1 MKRIL
6 ITAIATVTLASSQ
19 VWAQGNQQ
27 APAPEERPAMPS
39 YWGDTGLWFIPTAEI
54 VRPKG
59 WSFGIYRS
67 EFDFKQGRTDVED
80 WPVTVAAS
88 VGPRLELFG
97 ALRAITRIDRDT
109 RPIFEPGVPEE
120 GGLVNDRPF
129 VRDPWTGGHLGDLY
143 LGAKGNLLSEQHQY
157 PVALALRGTVKLPTA
172 DDESGAGSGEFDYFG
187 DLVVSKEV
195 RRRLELSG
203 FGGFAIR
210 GDPAGISLSDGFRW
224 GAGAAFGARSNLRLT
239 TEIFG
244 EVGVDSTVDAV
255 PGTLTGSDGS
265 PAPTVSRLDQGVTS
279 AVGLTW
285 QHRSGLALGAGLTF
299 QTGINYGD
307 DQRSGFGMQF
317 RLGFHRGVRVFV
329 EPPPTPRAAAPEPA
343 PPVAAAPPPPP
354 PATAPPANR
363 QPTIQAQCDPCRV
376 EVGRSIQIRVDAKD
390 PDGDTLQYRW
400 DAKGGTIAD
409 TRAAATTWT
418 AETVPGTVPLIVTVD
433 DGRGGVATSTVNIE
447 VVGATVTEF
456 ADIQF
461 ELNRFELRPD
471 AIAALDRA
479 AEALK
484 QNPGMRMRIEGH
496 ASEEATA
503 EYNLALGE
511 RRANAVRDYLVSRG
525 VAASRLNTISYGE
538 TRPKYD
544 NTREETRR
552 LNRRAGLVVEGGNK

>member
-1 MKRIL
+1 ML
-6 ITAIATVTLASSQ
+6 LMTIATIALASSQ
-19 VWAQGNQQ
+19 AWAQGSQQ
-27 APAPEERPAMPS
+27 SAEERPAMAS
-39 YWGDTGLWFIPTAEI
+39 YWGDTGLWFLPTAEV

-59 WSFGIYRS
+59 WSFSLYRT

-80 WPVTVAAS
+80 WPVTLAAG

-97 ALRAITRIDRDT
+97 ALRAVTRIDRDT
-109 RPIFEPGVPEE
+109 RPIFEPNPDE

-143 LGAKGNLLSEQHQY
+143 VGAKGNLLSEQRQN

-195 RRRLELSG
+195 RRRVELTG

-210 GDPAGISLSDGFRW
+210 GDPADISLSDGFRW
-224 GAGAAFGARSNLRLT
+224 GLGAAFGARSNLRLT
-239 TEIFG
+239 AEIFS
-244 EVGVDSTVDAV
+244 EVGVDSTVDTVA
-255 PGTLTGSDGS
+255 GTLTGVDGS

-279 AVGLTW
+279 AVGVTW

-307 DQRSGFGMQF
+307 DQRSGLGAQF
-317 RLGFHRGVRVFV
+317 RMGFHHGVRVFV
-329 EPPPTPRAAAPEPA
+329 EPAP
-343 PPVAAAPPPPP
+343 APPPPP
-354 PATAPPANR
+354 RAAAEPPPPVTTPPPAPPAPVANR
-363 QPTIQAQCDPCRV
+363 QPAVQAQCNPCRV
-376 EVGRSIQIRVDAKD
+376 EVGRSVQIRVDGKD
-390 PDGDTLQYRW
+390 PDGDQLQYRW
-400 DAKGGTIAD
+400 SAKGGTIAD

-418 AETVPGTVPLIVTVD
+418 AETVPGTVPLVVTVE
-433 DGRGGVATSTVNIE
+433 DGRGGVATSTINIE
-447 VVGATVTEF
+447 VIGAPVTEL
-456 ADIQF
+456 ADVQF

-479 AEALK
+479 VEALK
-484 QNPGMRMRIEGH
+484 QNPAMRLRIEGH

-511 RRANAVRDYLVSRG
+511 RRANAVREYLVSRG
-525 VAASRLNTISYGE
+525 VAATRLSTVSYGE

-544 NTREETRR
+544 NSREETRR
-552 LNRRAGLVVEGGNK
+552 LNRRAALVVEGGK

>member
-1 MKRIL
+1 ML
-6 ITAIATVTLASSQ
+6 LMTIATIALASSQ
-19 VWAQGNQQ
+19 AWAQGSQQ
-27 APAPEERPAMPS
+27 SAEERPAMAS
-39 YWGDTGLWFIPTAEI
+39 YWGDTGLWFLPTAE
-54 VRPKG
+54 VLHPKG
-59 WSFGIYRS
+59 WSFSLYRT

-80 WPVTVAAS
+80 WPVTLAAG

-97 ALRAITRIDRDT
+97 ALRAVTRIDRDT
-109 RPIFEPGVPEE
+109 RPIFEPNPDE

-143 LGAKGNLLSEQHQY
+143 VGAKGNLLSEQRQN

-195 RRRLELSG
+195 RRRVELTG

-210 GDPAGISLSDGFRW
+210 GDPADISLSDGFRW
-224 GAGAAFGARSNLRLT
+224 GLGAAFGARSNLRLT
-239 TEIFG
+239 AEIFS
-244 EVGVDSTVDAV
+244 EVGVDSTVDTVA
-255 PGTLTGSDGS
+255 GTLTGVDGS

-279 AVGLTW
+279 AVGVTW

-307 DQRSGFGMQF
+307 DQRSGLGAQF
-317 RLGFHRGVRVFV
+317 RMGFHHGVRVFV
-329 EPPPTPRAAAPEPA
+329 EPAP
-343 PPVAAAPPPPP
+343 APPPPP
-354 PATAPPANR
+354 RAAAEPPPPVTTPPPAPPAPVANR
-363 QPTIQAQCDPCRV
+363 QPAVQAQCNPCRV
-376 EVGRSIQIRVDAKD
+376 EVGRSVQIRVDGKD
-390 PDGDTLQYRW
+390 PDGDQLQYRW
-400 DAKGGTIAD
+400 SAKGGTIAD

-418 AETVPGTVPLIVTVD
+418 AETVPGTVPLVVTVE
-433 DGRGGVATSTVNIE
+433 DGRGGVATSTINIE
-447 VVGATVTEF
+447 VIGAPVTEL
-456 ADIQF
+456 ADVQF

-479 AEALK
+479 VEALK
-484 QNPGMRMRIEGH
+484 QNPAMRLRIEGH

-511 RRANAVRDYLVSRG
+511 RRANAVREYLVSRG
-525 VAASRLNTISYGE
+525 VAATRLSTVSYGE

-544 NTREETRR
+544 NSREETRR
-552 LNRRAGLVVEGGNK
+552 LNRRAALVVEGGK

>member
-1 MKRIL
+1 M
-6 ITAIATVTLASSQ
+6 A
-19 VWAQGNQQ
+19 
-27 APAPEERPAMPS
+27 S
-39 YWGDTGLWFIPTAEI
+39 YWGDTGLWFLPTAEV

-59 WSFGIYRS
+59 WSFSLYRT

-80 WPVTVAAS
+80 WPVTLAAG

-97 ALRAITRIDRDT
+97 ALRAVTRIDRDT
-109 RPIFEPGVPEE
+109 RPIFEPNPDE

-143 LGAKGNLLSEQHQY
+143 VGAKGNLLSEQRQN

-195 RRRLELSG
+195 RRRVELTG

-210 GDPAGISLSDGFRW
+210 GDPADISLSDGFRW
-224 GAGAAFGARSNLRLT
+224 GLGAAFGARSNLRLT
-239 TEIFG
+239 AEIFS
-244 EVGVDSTVDAV
+244 EVGVDSSVDTVA
-255 PGTLTGSDGS
+255 GTLTGVDGS
-265 PAPTVSRLDQGVTS
+265 PAPIVSRLDQGVTS
-279 AVGLTW
+279 AVGVTW

-307 DQRSGFGMQF
+307 DQRNGLGAQF
-317 RLGFHRGVRVFV
+317 RMGFHRGVRVFV
-329 EPPPTPRAAAPEPA
+329 EPAP
-343 PPVAAAPPPPP
+343 APPPPP
-354 PATAPPANR
+354 RAAAEPPPPVTTPPPAPPAPVANR
-363 QPTIQAQCDPCRV
+363 QPAIQAQCNPCRV
-376 EVGRSIQIRVDAKD
+376 EVGRSIQIRVDGKD
-390 PDGDTLQYRW
+390 PDGDQLQYRW
-400 DAKGGTIAD
+400 SAKGGTIAD

-418 AETVPGTVPLIVTVD
+418 AETVPGTVPLVVTVE
-433 DGRGGVATSTVNIE
+433 DGRGGTATSTINIE
-447 VVGATVTEF
+447 VIGAAVTEL
-456 ADIQF
+456 ADVQF

-479 AEALK
+479 VEALK
-484 QNPGMRMRIEGH
+484 QNPAMRLRIEGH

-511 RRANAVRDYLVSRG
+511 RRANAVREYLVSRG
-525 VAASRLNTISYGE
+525 VAATRLSTVSYGE

-544 NTREETRR
+544 NSREETRR
-552 LNRRAGLVVEGGNK
+552 LNRRAALVVEGGK

>member
-1 MKRIL
+1 ML
-6 ITAIATVTLASSQ
+6 LMTIATIALASSQ
-19 VWAQGNQQ
+19 AWAQGSQQ
-27 APAPEERPAMPS
+27 SAEERPAMAS
-39 YWGDTGLWFIPTAEI
+39 YWGDTGLWFLPTAEV

-59 WSFGIYRS
+59 WSFSLYRT

-80 WPVTVAAS
+80 WPVTLAAG

-97 ALRAITRIDRDT
+97 ALRAVTRIDRDT
-109 RPIFEPGVPEE
+109 RPIFEPNPDE

-143 LGAKGNLLSEQHQY
+143 VGAKGNLLSEQRQN

-195 RRRLELSG
+195 RRRVELTG

-210 GDPAGISLSDGFRW
+210 GDPADISLSDGFRW
-224 GAGAAFGARSNLRLT
+224 GLGAAFGARSNLRLT
-239 TEIFG
+239 AEIFS
-244 EVGVDSTVDAV
+244 EVGVDSSVDTVA
-255 PGTLTGSDGS
+255 GTLTGVDGS
-265 PAPTVSRLDQGVTS
+265 PAPIVSRLDQGVTS
-279 AVGLTW
+279 AVGVTW

-307 DQRSGFGMQF
+307 DQRNGLGAQF
-317 RLGFHRGVRVFV
+317 RMGFHRGVRVFV
-329 EPPPTPRAAAPEPA
+329 EPAP
-343 PPVAAAPPPPP
+343 APPPPP
-354 PATAPPANR
+354 RAAAEPPPPVTTPPPAPPAPVANR
-363 QPTIQAQCDPCRV
+363 QPAIQAQCNPCRV
-376 EVGRSIQIRVDAKD
+376 EVGRSIQIRVDGKD
-390 PDGDTLQYRW
+390 PDGDQLQYRW
-400 DAKGGTIAD
+400 SAKGGTIAD

-418 AETVPGTVPLIVTVD
+418 AETVPGTVPLVVTVE
-433 DGRGGVATSTVNIE
+433 DGRGGTATSTINIE
-447 VVGATVTEF
+447 VIGAAVTEL
-456 ADIQF
+456 ADVQF
-461 ELNRFELRPD
+461 ELNRFEIRPD

-479 AEALK
+479 VEALK
-484 QNPGMRMRIEGH
+484 QNPAMRLRIEGH

-511 RRANAVRDYLVSRG
+511 RRANAVREYLVSRG
-525 VAASRLNTISYGE
+525 VAAARLSTVSYGE

-552 LNRRAGLVVEGGNK
+552 LNRRAALVVEGGNK